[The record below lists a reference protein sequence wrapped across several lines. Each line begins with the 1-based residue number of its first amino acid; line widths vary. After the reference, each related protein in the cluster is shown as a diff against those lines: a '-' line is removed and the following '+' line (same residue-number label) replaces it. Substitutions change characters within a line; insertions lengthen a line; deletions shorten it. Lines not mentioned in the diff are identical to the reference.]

1 MVTEQNVSDAFFKAS
16 EGRKKKP
23 VVVEFEN
30 NLNNNCKLIADII
43 NSGKVSEYVKY
54 IKLRR
59 KNTNGKWRDI
69 DAPTF
74 FTLVMQHVWIM
85 LVKPLYMEK
94 ETGIAR
100 NCIEG
105 RGICSEDI
113 DKGLLRPMRRLFYD
127 QRQYT
132 HLVCIDERKCY
143 EHTTVK
149 AYRKG
154 MKAIGA
160 RRELIDFGEAVGFV
174 RGILPI
180 GTPTSPLMHHIAV
193 YPFDVWLNGNYP
205 HALRYADNVFVTVLS
220 LEEGHQ
226 VMWRIKMNWWYE
238 LGVRSKSTEQRVVAI
253 NDKLVD
259 ICGFRI
265 CRFEPRKDNHGK
277 GLTRIR
283 KSIWHNAMHAETEES
298 WASYFGILSHA
309 DCYRSLVKKCKEM
322 KLEELT
328 SRCKLKRTMDAIEYD
343 PREVLEIGSFD
354 IIDYEI
360 LKDKKTH
367 EDNWINLF
375 CGRKKE
381 GSKKLKAFAFH
392 GNMKC
397 IHMWIRMLE
406 EEFGGKSFL
415 PIEDVRLIKRRGY
428 LLDGTA
434 EVIEEIDPDEYYR
447 NQQTENEKDI

>member
-1 MVTEQNVSDAFFKAS
+1 MVTEQTVRDAFHKAS
-16 EGRKKKP
+16 EDRKKKP
-23 VVVEFEN
+23 VVVEFEK
-30 NLNNNCKLIADII
+30 NLTDNCKLIADII
-43 NSGKVSEYVKY
+43 NGGRVSEHVKYVKL
-54 IKLRR
+54 KRR
-59 KNTNGKWRDI
+59 NANGKWRDI

-85 LVKPLYMEK
+85 LAKPLYMSA

-127 QRQYT
+127 LRQYT
-132 HLVCIDERKCY
+132 HLALIDERKCY
-143 EHTTVK
+143 EHTTV
-149 AYRKG
+149 ATYRKG

-160 RRELIDFGEAVGFV
+160 SRKLIDFGEAVGFV

-193 YPFDVWLNGNYP
+193 FPFDLWLVENYP
-205 HALRYADNVFVTVLS
+205 QALRYADNVFVPVTS
-220 LEEGHQ
+220 LEEGQ
-226 VMWRIKMNWWYE
+226 QAMWRIKMFWWYE
-238 LGVRSKSTEQRVVAI
+238 LRVRAKSKEQRVI
-253 NDKLVD
+253 SIDSKPVD
-259 ICGFRI
+259 ICGFRLSRLI
-265 CRFEPRKDNHGK
+265 PRSDNHGK
-277 GLTRIR
+277 GLTHIR
-283 KSIWHNAMHAETEES
+283 KSIWHNAMHADTKES

-309 DCYRSLVKKCKEM
+309 DCFRSLTNKCKEM

-328 SRCKLKRTMDAIEYD
+328 SRCKLKRAMDAIEYD
-343 PREVLEIGSFD
+343 PREVLDIESFD

-360 LKDKKTH
+360 LQDKKSH

-375 CGRKKE
+375 CGVRKE
-381 GSKKLKAFAFH
+381 GSNKLKAFAFH

-397 IHMWIRMLE
+397 IYRWIRMLE

-415 PIEDVRLIKRRGY
+415 PIEGVRLIKRRGY

-434 EVIEEIDPDEYYR
+434 EIIEEIDPDEYYKS
-447 NQQTENEKDI
+447 TKAKAS

>member
-1 MVTEQNVSDAFFKAS
+1 MITEETVKEAFKKAS
-16 EGRKKKP
+16 KGRSKKP
-23 VVVEFEN
+23 AVVEFRKD
-30 NLNNNCKLIADII
+30 LDANCNALADII
-43 NSGKVSEYVKY
+43 NQGKVAEHVRY
-54 IKLRR
+54 LRLKR
-59 KNTNGKWRDI
+59 KNNNGKWRDI

-74 FTLVMQHVWIM
+74 LTLVLQHVW
-85 LVKPLYMEK
+85 LLLTKPLYMAK

-105 RGICSEDI
+105 RGILSDDI
-113 DKGLLRPMRRLFYD
+113 DTGLLKPMRRLFYD
-127 QRQYT
+127 DRQYT
-132 HLVCIDERKCY
+132 HLVLIDERKCY

-154 MKAIGA
+154 MKLIGA
-160 RRELIDFGEAVGFV
+160 DRTLTDFGEAVGFV

-193 YPFDVWLNGNYP
+193 YPFDVWLNDNYP
-205 HALRYADNVFVTVLS
+205 HALRYADNVFVPVSS
-220 LEEGHQ
+220 LEEGHRA
-226 VMWRIKMNWWYE
+226 MWRIKMNWWHD
-238 LGVRSKSTEQRVVAI
+238 LCVRSKSTEQRVVAI
-253 NDKLVD
+253 NDKPVD
-259 ICGFRI
+259 ICGFPL
-265 CRFEPRKDNHGK
+265 CRFVPRKDNHGK

-283 KSIWHNAMHAETEES
+283 KSIWHNAMHADTKES

-309 DCYRSLVKKCKEM
+309 DCFRSLTNKCKEM

-328 SRCKLKRTMDAIEYD
+328 SRCKLKRAMDAMEYD
-343 PREVLEIGSFD
+343 PKEVLDFESFD

-360 LKDKKTH
+360 LQDKKSH

-375 CGRKKE
+375 CGVRKE
-381 GSKKLKAFAFH
+381 GSNKLKAFAFH

-397 IHMWIRMLE
+397 IYRWIRMLE

-415 PIEDVRLIKRRGY
+415 PIEGVRLIKRRGY

-434 EVIEEIDPDEYYR
+434 EIIEEIDPDEYYKS
-447 NQQTENEKDI
+447 TKAKAS

>member
-1 MVTEQNVSDAFFKAS
+1 MVTEQTVRDAFHKAS

-23 VVVEFEN
+23 VVVEFEK
-30 NLNNNCKLIADII
+30 NLTDNCKLIADII
-43 NSGKVSEYVKY
+43 NGGRVSEHVKYVKL
-54 IKLRR
+54 KRR
-59 KNTNGKWRDI
+59 NANGKWRDI

-85 LVKPLYMEK
+85 LAKPLYMSA

-127 QRQYT
+127 LRQYT
-132 HLVCIDERKCY
+132 HLVLIDERKCY
-143 EHTTVK
+143 EHTTL
-149 AYRKG
+149 ASYRKG

-160 RRELIDFGEAVGFV
+160 SRKLIDFGEAVGFV

-193 YPFDVWLNGNYP
+193 FPFDLWLVENYP
-205 HALRYADNVFVTVLS
+205 QALRYADNVFVPVTS
-220 LEEGHQ
+220 LEEGQ
-226 VMWRIKMNWWYE
+226 QAMWRIKMFWWYE
-238 LGVRSKSTEQRVVAI
+238 LRVRAKSKEQRVI
-253 NDKLVD
+253 SIDSKPVD
-259 ICGFRI
+259 ICGFPL

-283 KSIWHNAMHAETEES
+283 KSIWHNAMHAETKES

-309 DCYRSLVKKCKEM
+309 DCYGSLTNKCKEM
-322 KLEELT
+322 KLEELA
-328 SRCKLKRTMDAIEYD
+328 SRCKLKRAMDAIEYD
-343 PREVLEIGSFD
+343 PREVLDIESFD

-360 LKDKKTH
+360 LQDKKSH

-375 CGRKKE
+375 CGVRKE
-381 GSKKLKAFAFH
+381 GSNKLKAFAFH

-397 IHMWIRMLE
+397 IYRWIRMLE
-406 EEFGGKSFL
+406 EEFGDRSFL
-415 PIEDVRLIKRRGY
+415 PIEDARLIKRRGY

-434 EVIEEIDPDEYYR
+434 EIIEEIDPEEYYSR
-447 NQQTENEKDI
+447 TNP

>member
-1 MVTEQNVSDAFFKAS
+1 MVTEQNVRDAFFKAS
-16 EGRKKKP
+16 EGRNKKSA
-23 VVVEFEN
+23 VVEFEN
-30 NLNNNCKLIADII
+30 NLDDNCNIIADII

-59 KNTNGKWRDI
+59 KNTNVKWRDI

-85 LVKPLYMEK
+85 LVKPLYMAK

-105 RGICSEDI
+105 RGICSDDI

-127 QRQYT
+127 MRQYS

-205 HALRYADNVFVTVLS
+205 HALRYADNVFVPALT

-253 NDKLVD
+253 NDKPVD
-259 ICGFRI
+259 ICGFSI

-283 KSIWHNAMHAETEES
+283 KSIWHNAIHAETEES

-381 GSKKLKAFAFH
+381 GTNKLKAFAFH

-397 IHMWIRMLE
+397 IYMWIRMLE

-447 NQQTENEKDI
+447 NQQTENDKDI

>member
-1 MVTEQNVSDAFFKAS
+1 MVTEQNVRDAFFKAS
-16 EGRKKKP
+16 EGRNKKSA
-23 VVVEFEN
+23 VVEFEN
-30 NLNNNCKLIADII
+30 NLDDNCNIIADII

-85 LVKPLYMEK
+85 LVKPLYMAK

-105 RGICSEDI
+105 RGICSDDI

-127 QRQYT
+127 MRQYS

-205 HALRYADNVFVTVLS
+205 HALRYADNVFVPALT
-220 LEEGHQ
+220 LEEGHHA
-226 VMWRIKMNWWYE
+226 MWRIKMFWWYE

-253 NDKLVD
+253 NDKPVD
-259 ICGFRI
+259 ICGFSI

-283 KSIWHNAMHAETEES
+283 KSIWHNAIHAETEES

-381 GSKKLKAFAFH
+381 GTNKLKAFAFH

-397 IHMWIRMLE
+397 IYMWIRMLE

-447 NQQTENEKDI
+447 NQQTENDKDI